1 MNDLEKVNK
10 VIENNTLSELKA
22 FGDSSYQAIVA
33 DGTKAV
39 ISEEAFKQSFLPY
52 FSGNVAAVGNRNV
65 ITEWISVAGTAMS
78 EVDVINSKNEVLFT
92 VPALFDSNVIDLT
105 KRVTGSSI
113 ADIVEDYNL
122 RKDATPHAATKIV
135 NASLDNRLKEIIAD
149 GASIRKTTA
158 ERWIAIMGRYG
169 IAPPSDRLPSQPV
182 DENKEGNDDVIYE

>member
-1 MNDLEKVNK
+1 MSDLEKVNK
-10 VIENNTLSELKA
+10 IIENNTLAELKA
-22 FGDSSYQAIVA
+22 FGENSYQAIVA
-33 DGTKAV
+33 DGSKNV

-52 FSGNVAAVGNRNV
+52 FSGNVGAVGNRNV

-78 EVDVINSKNEVLFT
+78 EVDVINDKREVLFT

-113 ADIVEDYNL
+113 GEIVEDYNL
-122 RKDATPHAATKIV
+122 RKDATPYAAKNIV
-135 NASLDNRLKEIIAD
+135 NDSLDRKLKEITTDTAP
-149 GASIRKTTA
+149 IRQTTA

-182 DENKEGNDDVIYE
+182 NESKEGDDDVIYE